1 MAKDKIKVKVPRPDP
16 RYGDGFAIAGDKTL
30 RREGENVILHKYD
43 PEAGGTNRYP
53 ISMGEPMDVRD
64 HPAHN
69 KPTATEHHD
78 GTVLGDTFS
87 ALGPDA
93 SDAVMTSQMD
103 KSNEISQSVPRRG
116 LND

>member
-53 ISMGEPMDVRD
+53 Y
-64 HPAHN
+64 
-69 KPTATEHHD
+69 
-78 GTVLGDTFS
+78 
-87 ALGPDA
+87 
-93 SDAVMTSQMD
+93 
-103 KSNEISQSVPRRG
+103 
-116 LND
+116 